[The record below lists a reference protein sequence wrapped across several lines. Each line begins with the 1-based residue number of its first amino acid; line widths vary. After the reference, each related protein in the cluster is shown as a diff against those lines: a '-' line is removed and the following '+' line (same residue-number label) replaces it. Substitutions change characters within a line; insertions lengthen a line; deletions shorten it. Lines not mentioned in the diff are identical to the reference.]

1 MSRRPMMRNELTPT
15 AVIAMAAVMAALVC
29 MATMLIQVPIPA
41 TEGFFNVGDALIMVA
56 ALTGGPIVGAVAGGV
71 GASLADLLGGWYVW
85 VVPTLLIKGVEGFLA
100 GWILSRSR
108 HRVPHLVLA
117 WAVGGGEMVLGYFLV
132 QVYLYGVA
140 AALVELPFN
149 LVQMAVSGIVGI
161 PISHAL
167 KRMLRL

>member
-1 MSRRPMMRNELTPT
+1 MIRNELTST
-15 AVIAMAAVMAALVC
+15 ALIAMAAVMAALVC

-56 ALTGGPIVGAVAGGV
+56 ALTGGPLVGAVAGGL

-85 VVPTLLIKGVEGFLA
+85 VIPTLLIKGIEGFLA
-100 GWILSRSR
+100 GWILRRSR
-108 HRVPHLVLA
+108 QGVPHLVLA
-117 WAVGGGEMVLGYFLV
+117 WAVGGSEMVLGYFLV

-149 LVQMAVSGIVGI
+149 LVQMAVSGVVGI

>member
-1 MSRRPMMRNELTPT
+1 MMRNELTPT

>member
-1 MSRRPMMRNELTPT
+1 MMRNELTPT

-149 LVQMAVSGIVGI
+149 LVQMVVSGIVGI